1 MLSNNKK
8 QKSLN
13 RRFLLI
19 LGAIAFLGFLTLGLM
34 VIFWNKFPL
43 DMPKYQRIAF
53 GVVVILYAFL
63 RFSRLL
69 RKDKDEEK

>member
-1 MLSNNKK
+1 MLHDNRK
-8 QKSLN
+8 QKSLS

-19 LGAIAFLGFLTLGLM
+19 LGVLAFIAFLIFGLM
-34 VIFWNKFPL
+34 IMFWSKLPL

-53 GVVVILYAFL
+53 GSVVIIYSVL

-69 RKDKDEEK
+69 KKQPDEK

>member
-1 MLSNNKK
+1 MLHDNKK

-19 LGAIAFLGFLTLGLM
+19 LGATAFLGFLILGLM

-43 DMPKYQRIAF
+43 DMPKYQRIGF
-53 GVVVILYAFL
+53 GCIVIIYAFV

-69 RKDKDEEK
+69 RKEKDEE

>member
-1 MLSNNKK
+1 MLQNNKK

-19 LGAIAFLGFLTLGLM
+19 LGATAFLGFLILGLM
-34 VIFWNKFPL
+34 IIFWSKFPL
-43 DMPKYQRIAF
+43 EMPRYQRIAF
-53 GVVVILYAFL
+53 GLIVIIYSVI

-69 RKDKDEEK
+69 RKEEDEE